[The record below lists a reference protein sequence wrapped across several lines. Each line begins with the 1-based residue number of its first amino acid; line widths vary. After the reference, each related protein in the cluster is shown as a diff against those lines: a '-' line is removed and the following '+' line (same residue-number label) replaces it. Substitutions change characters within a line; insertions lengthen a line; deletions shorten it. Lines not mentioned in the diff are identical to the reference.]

1 MGEAC
6 TIVLRGATSHLLD
19 ETERSLHDALCVLS
33 QVCPLLPLYING
45 AYCENRWYPN
55 QEQYLEEVV
64 QR

>member
-33 QVCPLLPLYING
+33 QVCPLLLFYING
-45 AYCENRWYPN
+45 AN
-55 QEQYLEEVV
+55 VKIGGI
-64 QR
+64 